1 MSDLICKNYLF
12 SSEEFMVL
20 SAGAGIKKLPVL
32 FEDEPKQP
40 EKEELEQTIFQLYQK
55 EILTWESDG
64 SYTVRQDVRTLLQDM
79 KAAKKELHIYSKK
92 TGGPLLCFWD
102 EYVVVTELSGNDNG
116 AVRVHSLPKN
126 EFLDELRDR
135 GILPERDCMQ
145 FAEVIDKDSEEQCIC
160 FLQESPAMLEDG
172 HMQYEL
178 LEELLEKNRD
188 LFAFIA
194 LYDRVLGQNQG
205 VALILNCGLADCITY
220 VGDGQTHICYYTERD
235 LRELFQ
241 L

>member
-1 MSDLICKNYLF
+1 MSDLIYRNYLF

-20 SAGAGIKKLPVL
+20 SASVGIERLPVL
-32 FEDEPKQP
+32 FEGTPKQP
-40 EKEELEQTIFQLYQK
+40 EKTELSQTVFQLYQK
-55 EILTWESDG
+55 GILMWENDG
-64 SYTVRQDVRTLLQDM
+64 SYALRQDVRALFQDM
-79 KAAKKELHIYSKK
+79 KAAKKELHIYSKR

-102 EYVVVTELSGNDNG
+102 EYVVVTELSGNDSG
-116 AVRVHSLPKN
+116 SVRIHSLPADR
-126 EFLDELRDR
+126 FLDELRDR
-135 GILPERDCMQ
+135 GILPEQDCVQ
-145 FAEVIDKDSEEQCIC
+145 LAETIDKDSEEQCIR
-160 FLQESPAMLEDG
+160 FLKESPAMLEDG
-172 HMQYEL
+172 HMQYDL
-178 LEELLEKNRD
+178 LEMLLEKNRD

-220 VGDGQTHICYYTERD
+220 VGDGQTYICYYTERD